1 MGADECAEVTYFS
14 AIRLLRG
21 PCGGPVSFGGSS
33 MRQTAIFV
41 DAGYLFAA
49 GSALISGAKQPRSV
63 CQLDARKAL
72 NALVT
77 KAKLVEPG
85 ARVLRTYWYDGI
97 KPYTGPTAAQTAL
110 GEEPFVKLRLGMLN
124 SQGQQKG
131 VDSLIVTDLIE
142 LARNNAIHDALI
154 LAGDEDVRVGVQV
167 AQSFGVRVHLLGIV
181 PTRGNVSPHLRQEMD
196 SIAELNA
203 TTIKSFLKCGSTKP
217 PPTLSKSS
225 PKAKP
230 TSMAKEGSSAE
241 VLDEQLLSEI
251 IEGVLGRFDATE
263 IEQFNTVLA
272 TTGSLPRELD
282 APVLA
287 TARDKL
293 GRDLLGNEK
302 RDARRS
308 VRETLPKPE
317 RNS

>member
-1 MGADECAEVTYFS
+1 
-14 AIRLLRG
+14 
-21 PCGGPVSFGGSS
+21 

-49 GSALISGAKQPRSV
+49 GSALISGAKQPRSA
-63 CQLDARKAL
+63 CQLDAKKAL

-77 KAKLVEPG
+77 KAKTVESG

-196 SIAELNA
+196 SITELDE
-203 TTIKSFLKCGSTKP
+203 TSIKSFLKCTNTAQSQVPLKTINTTKATP
-217 PPTLSKSS
+217 PANKSS
-225 PKAKP
+225 SNAQ
-230 TSMAKEGSSAE
+230 A
-241 VLDEQLLSEI
+241 DEKLLSETAT
-251 IEGVLGRFDATE
+251 GVLGRFDAHQL
-263 IEQFNTVLA
+263 EQFNTVLA

-282 APVLA
+282 APMLA
-287 TARDKL
+287 TARDRL

-302 RDARRS
+302 RDARKC
-308 VRETLPKPE
+308 L
-317 RNS
+317 RNALSKLD